1 MFAGGV
7 ISHIDN
13 LDVPEVLIGEILK
26 CGFRTSSLTPTC
38 ADAQVFFAQNPA
50 PALLLRQLLVYPA
63 KNPSLANGVVMLFGL
78 FRWLFRMMFR
88 VRLTGNTDALWQQ
101 KVLITPNHV
110 SFIDGILVALFL
122 PVRPVFAVYS
132 SISQK
137 WFMRLLAPLIDFV
150 PLDPSK
156 PMSIKHLVRLIE
168 QGRPVVIFPEGRISV
183 TGSLM
188 KIYDGAAFVAAK
200 SQATIVPLRIEG
212 AELTFSS
219 RLKGLVKRRLFPRIQ
234 LHLLPPTSISMPD
247 APRARDRRKIAG
259 EMLHQIMMEA
269 RMAVRPR
276 ETLYESLLAAQSRF
290 GAKKLCVEDI
300 NFQPDSYRKLLTKT
314 LFVARIL
321 EKYSVR
327 GEKIGLMLPNAGIS
341 AAVIFGAIARGR
353 IPAMMNYTAGVKG
366 LSSAITAAQLNTI
379 FTSRTFLEKGKLWHL
394 PEQLTQVRWVFLE
407 DLKGDVTGRDK
418 LWIFSRLLMPR
429 LAQVP
434 QSPEDPAMV
443 LFTSGSEGN
452 PKGVVHS
459 HKSLLANVEQ
469 IKTIADFTA
478 RDRFMSALPLFHSF
492 GLTVGLFT
500 PLLTGA
506 EVFLYPSPLHYRI
519 VPELVYDRN
528 CTVLFGTS
536 TFLSHYA
543 RFANPYDFYKVRYV
557 VAGAE
562 KLQESTKQLW
572 QDKFGLRI
580 LEGYGV
586 TECAPV
592 VSINVPMA
600 AKPGTVGR
608 ILPGMDARLLAVPGI
623 EQGGRLQLKGPNVMN
638 GYLRVEAP
646 GVLEA
651 PTAENVNGELET
663 GWYDTGDI
671 VTFDEQG
678 FVQIQGRAKRF
689 AKIAGEMVSLEM
701 VEQLAMAVCADK
713 LHATVVKQDASKGEA
728 LVLFTT
734 DTEMTRDKLLLQARS
749 TGVPELA
756 VPRDIRLLKQ
766 LPVLGSGKP
775 DFVTLKGMVDSDG
788 TT

>member
-1 MFAGGV
+1 M
-7 ISHIDN
+7 
-13 LDVPEVLIGEILK
+13 LL
-26 CGFRTSSLTPTC
+26 GFFR
-38 ADAQVFFAQNPA
+38 A
-50 PALLLRQLLVYPA
+50 
-63 KNPSLANGVVMLFGL
+63 L
-78 FRWLFRMMFR
+78 FRLLFR
-88 VRLTGNTDALWQQ
+88 VRLTGDLNALNLPR
-101 KVLITPNHV
+101 VLIVPNHV
-110 SFIDGILVALFL
+110 SFIDGILLALFL

-132 SISQK
+132 SISQQ
-137 WFMRLLAPLIDFV
+137 WYMRWLKPLIDFV
-150 PLDPSK
+150 PLDPTK
-156 PMSIKHLVRLIE
+156 PMSIKHLVRLVE

-188 KIYDGAAFVAAK
+188 KIYEGAGFVAAK
-200 SQATIVPLRIEG
+200 SSATVVPLRIDG
-212 AELTFSS
+212 AELTFFS
-219 RLKGLVKRRLFPRIQ
+219 RLRGLVKQRLFPRIS
-234 LHLLPPTSISMPD
+234 LHILPPTTIAMPE

-259 EMLHQIMMEA
+259 EMLHQNMMEA

-276 ETLYESLLAAQSRF
+276 ETLYEALLAAQYRYGSR
-290 GAKKLCVEDI
+290 KNCIEDI
-300 NFQPDSYRKLLTKT
+300 NFKPDTYRALLTKT
-314 LFVARIL
+314 LFVGRIL
-321 EKYSVR
+321 NKYSEP
-327 GEKIGLMLPNAGIS
+327 GETIGLMLPNAAIS
-341 AAVIFGAIARGR
+341 AAVIFGASSRSR

-366 LSSAITAAQLNTI
+366 LTSAITAAQIKTV
-379 FTSRTFLEKGKLWHL
+379 FTSRQFLDKGRLWHL

-407 DLKGDVTGRDK
+407 DLKGDVTAADK
-418 LWIFSRLLMPR
+418 LWIFAHLLAPR
-429 LAQVP
+429 LAQVK
-434 QSPEDPAMV
+434 QKPEDAAMV

-469 IKTIADFTA
+469 IRTIADFTA
-478 RDRFMSALPLFHSF
+478 SDRFMSALPLFHSF

-506 EVFLYPSPLHYRI
+506 EVFLYPSPLHYRV

-536 TFLSHYA
+536 TFLGNYA
-543 RFANPYDFYKVRYV
+543 RFANPYDFFRLRYV

-562 KLQESTKQLW
+562 KLQDSTRQLW

-608 ILPGMDARLLAVPGI
+608 ILPAMDARLMAVPGI
-623 EQGGRLQLKGPNVMN
+623 EDGGRLQLRGPNIMN
-638 GYLRVEAP
+638 GYLRVENP

-651 PTAENVNGELET
+651 PAAENAQGETEQ

-671 VTFDEQG
+671 VKFDEQG
-678 FVQIQGRAKRF
+678 FCIIQGRAKRF

-701 VEQLAMAVCADK
+701 VEQLALGVSPDK
-713 LHATVVKQDASKGEA
+713 MHATVIKSDAAKGEA
-728 LVLFTT
+728 LVMFTT
-734 DTEMTRDKLLLQARS
+734 DNELNREKLLRHAREH
-749 TGVPELA
+749 GIPELA
-756 VPRDIRLLKQ
+756 VPRDIRFLKQ

-775 DFVTLKGMVDSDG
+775 DFISLKALLEEQE
-788 TT
+788 TQHA

>member
-1 MFAGGV
+1 
-7 ISHIDN
+7 
-13 LDVPEVLIGEILK
+13 
-26 CGFRTSSLTPTC
+26 
-38 ADAQVFFAQNPA
+38 
-50 PALLLRQLLVYPA
+50 
-63 KNPSLANGVVMLFGL
+63 MLFGFFRTL
-78 FRWLFRMMFR
+78 FRVLFRIR
-88 VRLTGNTDALWQQ
+88 VTGDTQALYGER
-101 KVLITPNHV
+101 VLITPNHV
-110 SFIDGILVALFL
+110 SFLDGVLLALFL

-132 SISQK
+132 SISEK
-137 WFMRLLAPLIDFV
+137 WYMRWLRPLIDFV
-150 PLDPSK
+150 PLDPTK
-156 PMSIKHLVRLIE
+156 PMMIKHLVRLIG

-188 KIYDGAAFVAAK
+188 KIYDGAGFVAAK
-200 SQATIVPLRIEG
+200 SQTTVVPLHIDG
-212 AELTFSS
+212 AELTFFS
-219 RLKGLVKRRLFPRIQ
+219 RLKGLVKQRLFPKIT
-234 LHLLPPTSISMPD
+234 LHILPPTSLPMPE

-276 ETLYESLLAAQSRF
+276 ETLYESLLSAQYRY
-290 GAKKLCVEDI
+290 GAKKNCIEDI
-300 NFQPDSYRKLLTKT
+300 NFTPDTYRKLLTKT
-314 LFVARIL
+314 LFVGRIL
-321 EKYSVR
+321 EKYSKQ

-341 AAVIFGAIARGR
+341 AAVIFGAVSRGR

-366 LSSAITAAQLNTI
+366 LSSAITAAQINTI
-379 FTSRTFLEKGKLWHL
+379 FTSRQFLDKGKLWHL

-407 DLKGDVTGRDK
+407 DLKADVTTADK
-418 LWIFSRLLMPR
+418 LWIFAHLLMPR
-429 LAQVP
+429 LAQVK
-434 QSPEDPAMV
+434 QQPEDDAII

-459 HKSLLANVEQ
+459 HKSILANVEQ

-478 RDRFMSALPLFHSF
+478 NDRFMSALPLFHSF

-536 TFLSHYA
+536 TFLGNYA
-543 RFANPYDFYKVRYV
+543 RFANPYDFFRVRYV

-562 KLQESTKQLW
+562 KLQDSTRQIW

-608 ILPGMDARLLAVPGI
+608 ILPGLDARLLAVPGI
-623 EQGGRLQLKGPNVMN
+623 EDGGRLQLKGPNVMN
-638 GYLRVEAP
+638 GYLRVENP

-651 PTAENVNGELET
+651 PTAENVNGEVET

-671 VTFDEQG
+671 VHFDDQG

-701 VEQLAMAVCADK
+701 VETLATAVSAEK
-713 LHATVVKQDASKGEA
+713 MHATVVKSDASKGEA

-734 DTEMTRDKLLLQARS
+734 DGELKRDALLRYAREH
-749 TGVPELA
+749 GIPELA
-756 VPRDIRLLKQ
+756 VPRDIRYLKQ

-775 DFVTLKGMVDSDG
+775 DFVTLKGMVEEAEQHNA
-788 TT
+788 

>member
-1 MFAGGV
+1 
-7 ISHIDN
+7 
-13 LDVPEVLIGEILK
+13 
-26 CGFRTSSLTPTC
+26 
-38 ADAQVFFAQNPA
+38 
-50 PALLLRQLLVYPA
+50 
-63 KNPSLANGVVMLFGL
+63 MLFGFFRTL
-78 FRWLFRMMFR
+78 FRILFR
-88 VRLTGNTDALWQQ
+88 VRLTGDTQALHAER
-101 KVLITPNHV
+101 VIITPNHV
-110 SFIDGILVALFL
+110 SFIDGILLALFL
-122 PVRPVFAVYS
+122 PVRPVFAVYT
-132 SISQK
+132 SISQQ
-137 WFMRLLAPLIDFV
+137 WYMRWLSSVIEFV
-150 PLDPSK
+150 PLDPTK
-156 PMSIKHLVRLIE
+156 PMMIKHLVRLIG
-168 QGRPVVIFPEGRISV
+168 QGRPVVIFPEGRISI

-188 KIYDGAAFVAAK
+188 KIYDGAGFVAAK
-200 SQATIVPLRIEG
+200 SGATVVPVRIEG
-212 AELTFSS
+212 AELTFFS
-219 RLKGLVKRRLFPRIQ
+219 RLKGLVKQRLFPRIT
-234 LHLLPPTSISMPD
+234 LHLLPPTTLPMPD

-276 ETLYESLLAAQSRF
+276 ETLYESLLTAMYRY
-290 GAKKLCVEDI
+290 GAKKNCIDDI
-300 NFQPDSYRKLLTKT
+300 NFAPDTYRKLLTKT
-314 LFVARIL
+314 LFVGRIL
-321 EKYSVR
+321 EKYSQQ

-341 AAVIFGAIARGR
+341 AAVIFGAVSRGR
-353 IPAMMNYTAGVKG
+353 VPAMLNYTAGVKG
-366 LSSAITAAQLNTI
+366 LSSAFTAAQINTV
-379 FTSRTFLEKGKLWHL
+379 FTSRTFLDKGKLWHL

-407 DLKGDVTGRDK
+407 DLKAEVTLGDK
-418 LWIFSRLLMPR
+418 LWIFAHLLMPH
-429 LAQVP
+429 LAQVK
-434 QSPEDPAMV
+434 QQPEDAAV
-443 LFTSGSEGN
+443 ILFTSGSEGN

-519 VPELVYDRN
+519 VPELTYDRN
-528 CTVLFGTS
+528 CTVIFGTS
-536 TFLSHYA
+536 TFLDNYA
-543 RFANPYDFYKVRYV
+543 RFANPYDFHRVRYV

-562 KLQESTKQLW
+562 KLQESTRQLW

-623 EQGGRLQLKGPNVMN
+623 EEGGRLQLKGPNIMN
-638 GYLRVEAP
+638 GYLRVENP

-651 PTAENVNGELET
+651 PTAENANGEVET

-671 VTFDEQG
+671 VRFDDQG
-678 FVQIQGRAKRF
+678 YVQIQGRAKRF

-701 VEQLAMAVCADK
+701 VEQLALGVSPDK
-713 LHATVVKQDASKGEA
+713 MHATAVKADASKGEA

-734 DTEMTRDKLLLQARS
+734 DSELKRERLLQQAREH
-749 TGVPELA
+749 GIPELA
-756 VPRDIRLLKQ
+756 VPRDIRYLKQ

-775 DFVTLKGMVDSDG
+775 DFVTLKGMVEQAEPHDE
-788 TT
+788 

>member
-1 MFAGGV
+1 M
-7 ISHIDN
+7 
-13 LDVPEVLIGEILK
+13 LL
-26 CGFRTSSLTPTC
+26 GFFR
-38 ADAQVFFAQNPA
+38 F
-50 PALLLRQLLVYPA
+50 
-63 KNPSLANGVVMLFGL
+63 L
-78 FRWLFRMMFR
+78 FRVMFR
-88 VRLTGNTDALWQQ
+88 VNVTGNTAALRQS

-110 SFIDGILVALFL
+110 SFIDGILLALFL
-122 PVRPVFAVYS
+122 PVRPVFAVYT

-137 WFMRLLAPLIDFV
+137 WFMRWLTPLIDFV
-150 PLDPSK
+150 PLDPTK
-156 PMSIKHLVRLIE
+156 PMSIKHLVRLVE
-168 QGRPVVIFPEGRISV
+168 QGRPVVIFPEGRISI

-200 SQATIVPLRIEG
+200 SQAVVVPIRIEG
-212 AELTFSS
+212 AELTFAS
-219 RLKGLVKRRLFPRIQ
+219 RLKGLVKRRLFPRI
-234 LHLLPPTSISMPD
+234 HIHILPPTTLPMPE

-276 ETLYESLLAAQSRF
+276 ETLYEALLTAQYRY
-290 GAKKLCVEDI
+290 GDRKPCIEDI
-300 NFQPDSYRKLLTKT
+300 NFQPDNYRKLLTKT

-321 EKYSVR
+321 EKYSAK

-353 IPAMMNYTAGVKG
+353 IPAMMNYTAGIKG
-366 LSSAITAAQLNTI
+366 LSSAITAAEIKTI
-379 FTSRTFLEKGKLWHL
+379 FTSRTFLDKGKLWHL

-407 DLKGDVTGRDK
+407 DLKGDVTVADK
-418 LWIFSRLLMPR
+418 LWIFGHLLMPH
-429 LAQVP
+429 LAQVK
-434 QSPEDPAMV
+434 QQPEDAAIV

-459 HKSLLANVEQ
+459 HKSILANVEQ

-536 TFLSHYA
+536 TFLGHYA
-543 RFANPYDFYKVRYV
+543 RFANPYDFHKLRYV

-562 KLQESTKQLW
+562 KLQESTKQIW

-623 EQGGRLQLKGPNVMN
+623 DEGGRLQLKGPNIMN
-638 GYLRVEAP
+638 GYLRVENP
-646 GVLEA
+646 GVLGL
-651 PTAENVNGELET
+651 PTAENQNGELET

-671 VTFDEQG
+671 VLFDEQG

-701 VEQLAMAVCADK
+701 VEQLALAVSPDK
-713 LHATVVKQDASKGEA
+713 LHATVIKQDASKGEA

-734 DTEMTRDKLLLQARS
+734 DAELTREKLQQQARS
-749 TGVPELA
+749 SGVPELA
-756 VPRDIRLLKQ
+756 VPRDIRFLKQ
-766 LPVLGSGKP
+766 IPVLGSGKP
-775 DFVTLKGMVDSDG
+775 DFVALKEQVDQVEK
-788 TT
+788 THE

>member
-1 MFAGGV
+1 
-7 ISHIDN
+7 
-13 LDVPEVLIGEILK
+13 
-26 CGFRTSSLTPTC
+26 
-38 ADAQVFFAQNPA
+38 
-50 PALLLRQLLVYPA
+50 
-63 KNPSLANGVVMLFGL
+63 MLFGFFRGL
-78 FRWLFRMMFR
+78 FRVLFR
-88 VRLTGNTDALWQQ
+88 VRITGNTQALHGER
-101 KVLITPNHV
+101 VLIVPNHV
-110 SFIDGILVALFL
+110 SFIDGILLALFL
-122 PVRPVFAVYS
+122 PVRPVFAVYT
-132 SISQK
+132 SISQQ
-137 WFMRLLAPLIDFV
+137 WYMRWLKPIIDFV
-150 PLDPSK
+150 PLDPTK
-156 PMSIKHLVRLIE
+156 PMSVKHLVRLIGE
-168 QGRPVVIFPEGRISV
+168 GRPVVIFPEGRISV
-183 TGSLM
+183 SGSLM
-188 KIYDGAAFVAAK
+188 KIYDGAGFVAAK
-200 SQATIVPLRIEG
+200 SAATVVPLRIEG
-212 AELTFSS
+212 AELTFFS
-219 RLKGLVKRRLFPRIQ
+219 RLKGLVKQRLFPQIH
-234 LHLLPPTSISMPD
+234 LHVLPPTQLPMPE

-276 ETLYESLLAAQSRF
+276 ETLFDAFLAAQYRY
-290 GAKKLCVEDI
+290 GAGKHCVEDI
-300 NFQPDSYRKLLTKT
+300 NFTPDTYRKLLTKT

-321 EKYSVR
+321 DKYTAQ

-353 IPAMMNYTAGVKG
+353 VPAMMNYTAGVKG
-366 LSSAITAAQLNTI
+366 LTSAITAAEIKTV
-379 FTSRTFLEKGKLWHL
+379 FTSRTFMDKGKLWHL
-394 PEQLTQVRWVFLE
+394 PEQLTQVRWVYLE
-407 DLKGDVTGRDK
+407 DLKGSVTLEDK
-418 LWIFSRLLMPR
+418 LWIFSRVLMPR

-434 QSPEDPAMV
+434 QKPEDAAII

-459 HKSLLANVEQ
+459 HKSILANVEQ
-469 IKTIADFTA
+469 IRTIADFTA
-478 RDRFMSALPLFHSF
+478 NDRFMSALPLFHSF

-536 TFLSHYA
+536 TFLGNYA
-543 RFANPYDFYKVRYV
+543 RFANPYDFFRLRYV

-562 KLQESTKQLW
+562 KLQDSTRQLW

-608 ILPGMDARLLAVPGI
+608 ILPGMDARLLEVPGI
-623 EQGGRLQLKGPNVMN
+623 DDGGRLQLKGPNIMN
-638 GYLRVEAP
+638 GYLRVENP

-651 PTAENVNGELET
+651 PAAENAQGELES

-671 VTFDEQG
+671 VRFDEQG

-689 AKIAGEMVSLEM
+689 AKIAGEMISLEM
-701 VEQLAMAVCADK
+701 VEQLALAVSPEK
-713 LHATVVKQDASKGEA
+713 MHATAIKSDASKGEA

-734 DTEMTRDKLLLQARS
+734 DEQLTREKLQQQARAQ
-749 TGVPELA
+749 GVPELA
-756 VPRDIRLLKQ
+756 VPRDIRFLKQ
-766 LPVLGSGKP
+766 LPLLGSGKP
-775 DFVTLKGMVDSDG
+775 DFVTLKGMVEEAE
-788 TT
+788 TQNA

>member
-1 MFAGGV
+1 
-7 ISHIDN
+7 
-13 LDVPEVLIGEILK
+13 
-26 CGFRTSSLTPTC
+26 
-38 ADAQVFFAQNPA
+38 
-50 PALLLRQLLVYPA
+50 
-63 KNPSLANGVVMLFGL
+63 MLFGFFRTL
-78 FRWLFRMMFR
+78 FRILFR
-88 VRLTGNTDALWQQ
+88 VRLTGDTQALHAER
-101 KVLITPNHV
+101 VIITPNHV
-110 SFIDGILVALFL
+110 SFIDGILLALFL
-122 PVRPVFAVYS
+122 PVRPVFAVYT
-132 SISQK
+132 SISQQ
-137 WFMRLLAPLIDFV
+137 WYMRWLSSVIEFV
-150 PLDPSK
+150 PLDPTK
-156 PMSIKHLVRLIE
+156 PMMIKHLVRLIG
-168 QGRPVVIFPEGRISV
+168 QGRPVVIFPEGRISI

-188 KIYDGAAFVAAK
+188 KIYDGAGFVAAK
-200 SQATIVPLRIEG
+200 SGATVVPVRIEG
-212 AELTFSS
+212 AELTFFS
-219 RLKGLVKRRLFPRIQ
+219 RLKGLVKQRLFPRIT
-234 LHLLPPTSISMPD
+234 LHLLPPTTLPMPD
-247 APRARDRRKIAG
+247 ASRARDRRKIAG

-276 ETLYESLLAAQSRF
+276 ETLYESLLTAMYRY
-290 GAKKLCVEDI
+290 GAKKNCIDDI
-300 NFQPDSYRKLLTKT
+300 NFAPDTYRKLLTKT
-314 LFVARIL
+314 LFVGRIL
-321 EKYSVR
+321 EKYSQQ

-341 AAVIFGAIARGR
+341 AAVIFGAVSRGR
-353 IPAMMNYTAGVKG
+353 VPAMLNYTAGVKG
-366 LSSAITAAQLNTI
+366 LSSAFTAAQINTV
-379 FTSRTFLEKGKLWHL
+379 FTSRTFLDKGKLWHL

-407 DLKGDVTGRDK
+407 DLKAEVTLGDK
-418 LWIFSRLLMPR
+418 LWIFAHLLMPH
-429 LAQVP
+429 LAQVK
-434 QSPEDPAMV
+434 QQPEDAAV
-443 LFTSGSEGN
+443 ILFTSGSEGN

-519 VPELVYDRN
+519 VPELTYDRN
-528 CTVLFGTS
+528 CTVIFGTS
-536 TFLSHYA
+536 TFLGSYA
-543 RFANPYDFYKVRYV
+543 RFANPYDFHRVRYV

-562 KLQESTKQLW
+562 KLQESTRQLW

-623 EQGGRLQLKGPNVMN
+623 EEGGRLQLKGPNIMN
-638 GYLRVEAP
+638 GYLRVENP

-651 PTAENVNGELET
+651 PTAENANGEVET

-671 VTFDEQG
+671 VRFDDQG
-678 FVQIQGRAKRF
+678 YVQIQGRAKRF

-701 VEQLAMAVCADK
+701 VEQLALGVSPDK
-713 LHATVVKQDASKGEA
+713 MHATAVKADASKGEA

-734 DTEMTRDKLLLQARS
+734 DSELKRERLLQQAREH
-749 TGVPELA
+749 GIPELA
-756 VPRDIRLLKQ
+756 VPRDIRYLKQ

-775 DFVTLKGMVDSDG
+775 DFVTLKGMVEQAEPHDE
-788 TT
+788 

>member
-1 MFAGGV
+1 
-7 ISHIDN
+7 
-13 LDVPEVLIGEILK
+13 
-26 CGFRTSSLTPTC
+26 
-38 ADAQVFFAQNPA
+38 
-50 PALLLRQLLVYPA
+50 
-63 KNPSLANGVVMLFGL
+63 MLFGFFRTL
-78 FRWLFRMMFR
+78 FRVLFRIR
-88 VRLTGNTDALWQQ
+88 VTGDTQALYSER
-101 KVLITPNHV
+101 VLITPNHV
-110 SFIDGILVALFL
+110 SFLDGVLLALFL

-132 SISQK
+132 SISEK
-137 WFMRLLAPLIDFV
+137 WYMRWLRPLIDFV
-150 PLDPSK
+150 PLDPTK
-156 PMSIKHLVRLIE
+156 PMMIKHLVRLIG

-188 KIYDGAAFVAAK
+188 KIYDGAGFVAAK
-200 SQATIVPLRIEG
+200 SQATVVPLRIDG
-212 AELTFSS
+212 AELTFFS
-219 RLKGLVKRRLFPRIQ
+219 RLKGLVKQRLFPKIT
-234 LHLLPPTSISMPD
+234 LHILPPTSLPMPE

-276 ETLYESLLAAQSRF
+276 ETLYESLLSAQYRY
-290 GAKKLCVEDI
+290 GAKKNCIEDI
-300 NFQPDSYRKLLTKT
+300 NFTPDTYRKLLTKT
-314 LFVARIL
+314 LFVGRIL
-321 EKYSVR
+321 EKYSKQ

-341 AAVIFGAIARGR
+341 AAVIFGAVSRGR

-366 LSSAITAAQLNTI
+366 LSSAITAAQINTI
-379 FTSRTFLEKGKLWHL
+379 FTSRQFLDKGKLWHL

-407 DLKGDVTGRDK
+407 DLKADVTTADK
-418 LWIFSRLLMPR
+418 LWIFAHLLMPR
-429 LAQVP
+429 LAQVK
-434 QSPEDPAMV
+434 QQPEDDAII

-459 HKSLLANVEQ
+459 HKSILANVEQ

-478 RDRFMSALPLFHSF
+478 NDRFMSALPLFHSF

-536 TFLSHYA
+536 TFLGNYA
-543 RFANPYDFYKVRYV
+543 RFANPYDFFRVRYV

-562 KLQESTKQLW
+562 KLQDSTRQIW

-608 ILPGMDARLLAVPGI
+608 ILPGLDARLLAVPGI
-623 EQGGRLQLKGPNVMN
+623 EDGGRLQLKGPNVMN
-638 GYLRVEAP
+638 GYLRVENP

-651 PTAENVNGELET
+651 PTAENVNGEVET

-671 VTFDEQG
+671 VRFDNQG

-701 VEQLAMAVCADK
+701 VETLATAVSAEK
-713 LHATVVKQDASKGEA
+713 MHATVVKSDASKGDA

-734 DTEMTRDKLLLQARS
+734 DGELKRDALLRYAREH
-749 TGVPELA
+749 GIPELA
-756 VPRDIRLLKQ
+756 VPRDIRYLKQ

-775 DFVTLKGMVDSDG
+775 DFVTLKGMVEEAEQHNA
-788 TT
+788 